1 MAIYKKNFFNN
12 NICVVSLKSFGRML
26 FLTHLFLLLKL
37 RFSKDSSSLTYWK
50 KLKLFCASFNV
61 SGTFYLKFQSH
72 LPVLLDIIQICL
84 QGNNSGC
91 KCDYLHLIY
100 KMRIFGT
107 YYSNIYGPTT
117 MLNVSNPT
125 LYYLGGSKSLIY
137 NFYEPLF
144 CRVESLAIKM
154 LLNNKLIA
162 SNTKT
167 KEIKLIIM
175 IL

>member
-1 MAIYKKNFFNN
+1 MVASAI
-12 NICVVSLKSFGRML
+12 
-26 FLTHLFLLLKL
+26 
-37 RFSKDSSSLTYWK
+37 
-50 KLKLFCASFNV
+50 
-61 SGTFYLKFQSH
+61 
-72 LPVLLDIIQICL
+72 
-84 QGNNSGC
+84 
-91 KCDYLHLIY
+91 YLHLIY

-154 LLNNKLIA
+154 LPNNKLIA
-162 SNTKT
+162 SNTKNERNKAHHHDT
-167 KEIKLIIM
+167 LIVFLHFLKERTSFQRGFFVR